1 MAEKNSKPADGAS
14 QSRRSPLTKKTTCGF
29 TSRQINRLYKQLSTV
44 ITPAPELHFSSAFE
58 LLIAVLLSAQCTD
71 KAVNK
76 VTEQLW
82 KTLHTPQD
90 FINLGQTALEEA
102 IHSLGFY
109 HTKAKH
115 IIELCAS
122 LLEKHNGEVPDSFEE
137 LTALSG
143 VGTKTANVVL
153 NLWFG
158 HPTIPVDT
166 HIFRVAHRTGL
177 SNAPTPEAVERE
189 LESITPV
196 KYARDAHHLLL
207 LHGRYTCKSRKPD
220 CEQCPIADL
229 CPKNSL

>member
-1 MAEKNSKPADGAS
+1 MSEKKVTYKSVFSPKQVEKLYS
-14 QSRRSPLTKKTTCGF
+14 QLA
-29 TSRQINRLYKQLSTV
+29 TV
-44 ITPAPELHFSSAFE
+44 INPVPELHFSSAFE

-90 FINLGQTALEEA
+90 FVNLGQEALEEA
-102 IHSLGFY
+102 IRSIGFH

-115 IIELCAS
+115 IIELCHA
-122 LLEKHNGEVPDSFEE
+122 LIEKHQGTVPSTFEE

-158 HPTIPVDT
+158 KPTIPVDT
-166 HIFRVAHRTGL
+166 HVFRVAHRTGL
-177 SNAPTPEAVERE
+177 SQAPTPEAVEQA
-189 LESITPV
+189 LEAITPTQ
-196 KYARDAHHLLL
+196 YARDAHHLLL
-207 LHGRYTCKSRKPD
+207 LHGRYTCKARKPECD
-220 CEQCPIADL
+220 QCPIANL
-229 CPKNSL
+229 CHKVEV

>member
-1 MAEKNSKPADGAS
+1 MSEKKHKHP
-14 QSRRSPLTKKTTCGF
+14 CGF
-29 TSRQINRLYKQLSTV
+29 SAQKVDKLYSQLAAV
-44 ITPAPELHFSSAFE
+44 ITPAPDLHFSSAFE

-76 VTEQLW
+76 VTEELW

-90 FINLGQTALEEA
+90 FIVLGQEALEEA

-109 HTKAKH
+109 HAKAKH
-115 IIELCAS
+115 IIELCNV
-122 LLEKHNGEVPDSFEE
+122 LVEKHQGTVPGTFEE

-158 HPTIPVDT
+158 KPTIPVDT
-166 HIFRVAHRTGL
+166 HVFRVAHRTGL
-177 SNAPTPEAVERE
+177 SSALTPEAVEQE
-189 LESITPV
+189 LEALTPA

-207 LHGRYTCKSRKPD
+207 LHGRYTCKARKPD
-220 CEQCPIADL
+220 CNTCPIADL
-229 CPKNSL
+229 CRKVDVCN

>member
-1 MAEKNSKPADGAS
+1 MSEKKHKHSCDFSKKQVEKLYS
-14 QSRRSPLTKKTTCGF
+14 QLA
-29 TSRQINRLYKQLSTV
+29 TV
-44 ITPAPELHFSSAFE
+44 INPAPELHFSSAFE

-76 VTEQLW
+76 VTEELW

-90 FINLGQTALEEA
+90 FIALGQEALEEA

-109 HTKAKH
+109 HAKAKH
-115 IIELCAS
+115 IIELCKA
-122 LLEKHNGEVPDSFEE
+122 LVEKHQGSVPCTFEE

-158 HPTIPVDT
+158 KPTIPVDT
-166 HIFRVAHRTGL
+166 HVFRVAHRTGL
-177 SNAPTPEAVERE
+177 SSAPTPEAVEQE
-189 LESITPV
+189 LEALTPA

-207 LHGRYTCKSRKPD
+207 LHGRYTCKARKPD
-220 CEQCPIADL
+220 CGTCTIAAL
-229 CPKNSL
+229 CHKVDVN

>member
-1 MAEKNSKPADGAS
+1 MSEKKHKHP
-14 QSRRSPLTKKTTCGF
+14 CGF
-29 TSRQINRLYKQLSTV
+29 TKKQIDNLYSQLAAV
-44 ITPAPELHFSSAFE
+44 INPIPELHFSSAFE

-76 VTEQLW
+76 VTTELW

-90 FINLGQTALEEA
+90 FIAFGQEALEEA

-109 HTKAKH
+109 HAKAKH
-115 IIELCAS
+115 IIELCKA
-122 LLEKHNGEVPDSFEE
+122 LVEKHQGTVPDTFEE

-158 HPTIPVDT
+158 KPTIPVDT
-166 HIFRVAHRTGL
+166 HVFRVAHRTGL
-177 SNAPTPEAVERE
+177 SLAPTPEAVEQE
-189 LESITPV
+189 LEALTPT

-207 LHGRYTCKSRKPD
+207 LHGRYTCKARKPD
-220 CEQCPIADL
+220 CEACPIAAL
-229 CPKNSL
+229 CHKVDV

>member
-1 MAEKNSKPADGAS
+1 MSEKKHKHP
-14 QSRRSPLTKKTTCGF
+14 CGF
-29 TSRQINRLYKQLSTV
+29 SAQKVDKLYSQLAAVIN
-44 ITPAPELHFSSAFE
+44 PAPELHFSSAFE

-76 VTEQLW
+76 VTEELW

-90 FINLGQTALEEA
+90 FIALGQEALEEA

-109 HTKAKH
+109 HAKAKH
-115 IIELCAS
+115 IIELCKA
-122 LLEKHNGEVPDSFEE
+122 LVERHQGTVPGTFEE

-158 HPTIPVDT
+158 KPTIPVDT
-166 HIFRVAHRTGL
+166 HVFRVAHRTGL
-177 SNAPTPEAVERE
+177 SAAPTPEAVEQE
-189 LESITPV
+189 LEALTPA

-207 LHGRYTCKSRKPD
+207 LHGRYTCKARKPD
-220 CEQCPIADL
+220 CENCAIAAL
-229 CPKNSL
+229 CHKMGCDATSS